1 MTVGGDYIPGDDYGA
16 LEEPN
21 YPVVF
26 GLRMTPRL
34 NGILLAVAGLAGAAY
49 LLVNAVMP
57 KWEEN
62 AALRADIAAKE
73 QQLVNQG
80 QAQQQIEEARIKLAE
95 AEQLRADVLTL
106 FADEEGLDTLLIDV
120 NERVQAANARITDPD
135 RRATLSKFELVPA
148 PPGPDGQPSDLVSDG
163 SLGAAVNGKLRQR
176 LYNVEMEGSFAQAQS
191 VIRNIERLQPLLVLR
206 NFASTPANPPTL
218 LLTPQGRPVANQDT
232 EPRLRTSFQVQA
244 LMPAPV
250 QPLPPPAPPADPNAP
265 VDPNAPPDPNAPA
278 Q

>member
-1 MTVGGDYIPGDDYGA
+1 MTVGGDYIPGEEYGA

-26 GLRMTPRL
+26 GMRLTPRV
-34 NGILLAVAGLAGAAY
+34 NGILLALVGLLGGAY
-49 LLVNAVMP
+49 LLANAVLP
-57 KWEEN
+57 KWQEN

-73 QQLVNQG
+73 QQLVDQG
-80 QAQQQIEEARIKLAE
+80 QAQQQIDEARAKLAE
-95 AEQLRADVLTL
+95 AEQLRADVLAL

-120 NERVQAANARITDPD
+120 NERVQAANARIADPD
-135 RRATLSKFELVPA
+135 RRATLSRFELVQPPA
-148 PPGPDGQPSDLVSDG
+148 DPDGQPSDLVTDG
-163 SLGAAVNGKLRQR
+163 SLGAAVNNRLRQR

-206 NFASTPANPPTL
+206 NFKSEPTEPPTL
-218 LLTPQGRPVANQDT
+218 RLNSQGRPLPNQDT

-244 LMPAPV
+244 LMPAPI
-250 QPLPPPAPPADPNAP
+250 QPPAPAAAPPADPNAP
-265 VDPNAPPDPNAPA
+265 AADPNAPP